1 MTELDEGLL
10 RNAIRSAMFI
20 FFAIVACRLTKG
32 AFAAFLVLMGLNW
45 AMSNQLGKAVSCYM
59 LFPFFVIMN
68 PMILP
73 KTTICALSLRL
84 GPPLMTAGL
93 MLSSSRRRGSHVL
106 PLGSMVLYLMV
117 AVISSANG
125 YAPVIS
131 YLKIVNFAILLF
143 GLWIGLKNLDR
154 HPDDVMDMRC
164 FMLGIA
170 IVLVFGSALTLFVP
184 SIGYLNMTS
193 MLMRDNPDMSMEE
206 INYIVAHM
214 QGVRLFA
221 GMTNQSQ
228 CLAVLLPCTLAWIT
242 CDMLFIER
250 RVSTLHLSLILCSLP
265 LIYMTRSRISFIAT
279 ASAAV
284 IIYFWCIQMVRIR
297 ARLKSA
303 FRAGMTLFL
312 LVGAIYCAYSQVK
325 NDTISKW
332 LRKTEDVS
340 GDQRSLVEAMTSSRL
355 SLVDQ
360 SMRDFHR
367 NPLFGKG
374 FQVMEYMQGMSGFRL
389 TAAIEKGVLPI
400 MILGETGVLGM
411 IAFAIFLVAFYGG
424 CMRKSFYV
432 TMALFTVMVACNFGE
447 ANFFSP
453 GGPGG
458 MLWVICVGGGFL
470 IDTLLLH
477 RRRLERAMR
486 AAAAAPPPLRVM

>member
-1 MTELDEGLL
+1 MKPIDRELLL
-10 RNAIRSAMFI
+10 NAMRSAAMI
-20 FFAIVACRLTKG
+20 FLAIIACRLTKG
-32 AFAAFLVLMGLNW
+32 AFAWFLALLGLNW
-45 AMSNQLGKAVSCYM
+45 AMNNQLGKAVSCYM

-73 KTTICALSLRL
+73 KNTLCALALRL
-84 GPPLMTAGL
+84 GPALMMAGL
-93 MLSSSRRRGSHVL
+93 FLSASRRPGRHVL
-106 PLGSMVLYLMV
+106 PLGAMTLYLVV
-117 AVISSANG
+117 AAMSSAKG

-131 YLKIVNFAILLF
+131 YLKIVNFVILLM

-170 IVLVFGSALTLFVP
+170 IVLVFGSALTLLVP
-184 SIGYLNMTS
+184 SVGYLNMTS
-193 MLMRDNPDMSMEE
+193 MLARDNPDMSMEE
-206 INYIVAHM
+206 INFIVANM
-214 QGVRLFA
+214 QGVRLFS
-221 GMTNQSQ
+221 GVTNQSQ
-228 CLAVLLPCTLAWIT
+228 CLAVLLPCMLAWIT

-250 RVSTLHLSLILCSLP
+250 RVSVLHLSLILCSLP
-265 LIYMTRSRISFIAT
+265 LIYMTRSRISFLAT

-297 ARLKSA
+297 ARLKAA
-303 FRAGMTLFL
+303 FRTGMAVAL
-312 LVGAIYCAYSQVK
+312 LVGAAYGAYSEVRH
-325 NDTISKW
+325 DTISRW

-360 SMRDFHR
+360 SMRDFRR

-400 MILGETGVLGM
+400 MILGETGVVGM
-411 IAFAIFLVAFYGG
+411 VAFVFFLLSFYGG
-424 CMRKSFYV
+424 CMQKRLYV

-477 RRRLERAMR
+477 RRRLERMMR
-486 AAAAAPPPLRVM
+486 AAPPPPSGAWR